1 VKDKEILALLREKD
15 PRGMEALVARYSRLI
30 RYVVGGILPNAH
42 DAEECVSDVWMS
54 MWEKAEHF
62 DESRG
67 SLTTY
72 LTAVARNAAINAA
85 KAAARRTNDPLS
97 EDCAAPDT
105 PEDAL
110 LRAERARALQAVI
123 DRLQPKE
130 RDLFYRKYYYMQST
144 RQMAAELSLPERAV
158 EGRLYRLRKRLQNM
172 LGGDFRG

>member
-1 VKDKEILALLREKD
+1 MKDKEILALLREKD
-15 PRGMEALVARYSRLI
+15 PRGMEALMARYSRLV
-30 RYVVGGILPNAH
+30 RYVVGGVLRDAH

-54 MWEKAEHF
+54 MWEKAERF
-62 DESRG
+62 DESLG
-67 SLTTY
+67 SLTTW

-85 KAAARRTNDPLS
+85 RAAARRAGEPLH
-97 EDCAAPDT
+97 EDHPSPDT

-123 DRLQPKE
+123 NRLEPRE
-130 RDLFYRKYYYMQST
+130 RDLFYRKYYYMQSV

-172 LGGDFRG
+172 LGGDFL

>member
-1 VKDKEILALLREKD
+1 MQDKEIVSLLRAKD
-15 PRGMEALVARYSRLI
+15 PRGMEALMARYSRLI
-30 RYVVGGILPNAH
+30 RYVVGGVLRDGH

-54 MWEKAEHF
+54 MWEKAERF

-72 LTAVARNAAINAA
+72 LTAVARNAALNAA
-85 KAAARRTNDPLS
+85 KAAARRTSEPLS
-97 EDCAAPDT
+97 EDHPAPDT

-110 LRAERARALQAVI
+110 LRAERVRALQAVI
-123 DRLQPKE
+123 ERLEPKE

-172 LGGDFRG
+172 LGGDFL